1 MKDKKLGLSAPWVTY
16 QGLVATLFKD
26 DADITVSY
34 LDEDEKTFT
43 VSCSNPD
50 KYMLLSKYLKPSAT
64 FGNVTVEVKLE
75 YTGDAPIKRGIADDM
90 KKLFAGNPILE
101 DVMEADTPFGDMT
114 YLLFKREAVGF
125 YNDDLSNPWGN
136 ANFLACDVANAVLNN
151 VSNLSCTTNNPAPAE
166 VCCDC
171 AK

>member
-1 MKDKKLGLSAPWVTY
+1 MTDKKLGLSAPWVTY

-64 FGNVTVEVKLE
+64 FGNVTVTVKLE
-75 YTGDAPIKRGIADDM
+75 YTGTDPIKRGIADDM

-101 DVMEADTPFGDMT
+101 DVMEADTPFGDMV
-114 YLLFKREAVGF
+114 YLLFTRNAVGF

-136 ANFLACDVANAVLNN
+136 TNFLACDVAKAVLNPMTS
-151 VSNLSCTTNNPAPAE
+151 VSLTTNNPAPACDC
-166 VCCDC
+166 CCD
-171 AK
+171 K